1 MTDAARS
8 GAVVELA
15 AVRAADA
22 PRVGPKMARLG
33 QLASAGWRVPD
44 GYAITAGAL
53 EGWLPTPARSELHRL
68 FSSPATG
75 PASRRLSQQARE
87 LIEGQSLPSWLADA
101 IADAHARL
109 AGRTG
114 RGSALM
120 VAVRSSAVG
129 EDGHAASF
137 AGQYETYLGVSGT
150 DEVLRHIVKCWAS
163 GYSAHAL
170 DYRRRFGGSG
180 PLRAHDLAVGV
191 LELVDARSAGVA
203 FTLDPVTGDRGRL
216 VVEANWGLGESV
228 VSGQVTP
235 DYWTV
240 ERDTG
245 RILERRTGGK
255 AVWSV
260 LADPG
265 SARGDAGSAGEAGS
279 ARGDAGSG
287 GEAGSAGEAGSGG
300 EAGAAG
306 EAGGRGTV
314 LAPLPAELAQAPC
327 LTDDEV
333 RYICRQAAAIEAA
346 EGTPQDVEWA
356 IARGLD
362 VPDSVYFLQHR
373 PETTWAAATP
383 ETGPAPA
390 PPPATS
396 FDPVQYA
403 LRNVF
408 KVPGT

>member
-1 MTDAARS
+1 MTDAAQS
-8 GAVVELA
+8 DAVVDLA
-15 AVRAADA
+15 AVRTADA

-44 GYAITAGAL
+44 GYAITAAAL

-75 PASRRLSQQARE
+75 PASLRLSQQARE

-101 IADAHARL
+101 VADAHARL
-109 AGRTG
+109 AARTG
-114 RGSALM
+114 RGSSLV

-170 DYRRRFGGSG
+170 DYRRRFGGSS

-240 ERDTG
+240 ERDSG

-255 AVWSV
+255 LVWSV
-260 LADPG
+260 LAD
-265 SARGDAGSAGEAGS
+265 AGL
-279 ARGDAGSG
+279 
-287 GEAGSAGEAGSGG
+287 
-300 EAGAAG
+300 AG

-356 IARGLD
+356 IARNSD

-383 ETGPAPA
+383 GAGSPPAS
-390 PPPATS
+390 PPATS

>member
-1 MTDAARS
+1 VTDAARS
-8 GAVVELA
+8 GRPDPVVDLAVV
-15 AVRAADA
+15 RASDA

-33 QLASAGWRVPD
+33 QLASNGWRVPD
-44 GYAITAGAL
+44 GYAITAAAL
-53 EGWLPTPARSELHRL
+53 EGWLPPAALAELHRL
-68 FSSPATG
+68 FSA
-75 PASRRLSQQARE
+75 PASGAAAGAGPGPDGGGHQRLARLSEQARR

-101 IADAHARL
+101 VADAHARL
-109 AGRTG
+109 EARTG
-114 RGSALM
+114 RGAALR

-150 DEVLRHIVKCWAS
+150 DEVLRHIAKCWAS

-170 DYRRRFGGSG
+170 DYRRRFGGSS

-240 ERDTG
+240 ERDSG
-245 RILERRTGGK
+245 RILERRTGAK
-255 AVWSV
+255 LVWSV
-260 LADPG
+260 L
-265 SARGDAGSAGEAGS
+265 GET
-279 ARGDAGSG
+279 
-287 GEAGSAGEAGSGG
+287 GED
-300 EAGAAG
+300 
-306 EAGGRGTV
+306 GGRGTV
-314 LAPLPAELAQAPC
+314 LAPLPAALAQEPC

-356 IARGLD
+356 IARDLD

-373 PETTWAAATP
+373 PETTWAAAPPASGP
-383 ETGPAPA
+383 ETTPAA
-390 PPPATS
+390 S

>member
-1 MTDAARS
+1 VSPAPA
-8 GAVVELA
+8 GEAVLDLA
-15 AVRAADA
+15 AVRSSDA
-22 PRVGPKMARLG
+22 HRVGPKMARLG
-33 QLASAGWRVPD
+33 QLASTGWRVPD

-53 EGWLPTPARSELHRL
+53 EGWLPAAALAELHRL
-68 FSSPATG
+68 FSTPVVGAG
-75 PASRRLSQQARE
+75 ADGGGHRRLAGLSEQARR
-87 LIEGQSLPSWLADA
+87 LIEDQPLPSWLADA
-101 IADAHARL
+101 VAGAHARL
-109 AGRTG
+109 AARTG
-114 RGSALM
+114 RGAALR

-137 AGQYETYLGVSGT
+137 AGQYETYLGVSGAA
-150 DEVLRHIVKCWAS
+150 EVLRHIAKCWAS

-170 DYRRRFGGSG
+170 DYRRRFGGSS

-240 ERDTG
+240 ERDSG
-245 RILERRTGGK
+245 RILERRTDGK
-255 AVWSV
+255 LVWSV
-260 LADPG
+260 LA
-265 SARGDAGSAGEAGS
+265 
-279 ARGDAGSG
+279 
-287 GEAGSAGEAGSGG
+287 
-300 EAGAAG
+300 GADEG
-306 EAGGRGTV
+306 GGRGTV

-327 LTDDEV
+327 LSDDEV

-346 EGTPQDVEWA
+346 EGAPQDVEWA
-356 IARGLD
+356 IARD
-362 VPDSVYFLQHR
+362 AEIPDSVYFLQHR
-373 PETTWAAATP
+373 PETTWGTTTP
-383 ETGPAPA
+383 PASAPAPA
-390 PPPATS
+390 KS

>member
-1 MTDAARS
+1 VTDAQD
-8 GAVVELA
+8 AVVDLA
-15 AVRAADA
+15 AVRASDA

-44 GYAITAGAL
+44 GYAVTADAL
-53 EGWLPTPARSELHRL
+53 EGWLPAAARAELHRL
-68 FSSPATG
+68 FSTPVSGSAGAAADPDYG
-75 PASRRLSQQARE
+75 GHQRLAQLSEQARQ
-87 LIEGQSLPSWLADA
+87 LIESQSLPSWLADA
-101 IADAHARL
+101 VADAHARL
-109 AGRTG
+109 ESRTG
-114 RGSALM
+114 RGMGLQ

-137 AGQYETYLGVSGT
+137 AGQYETYLGVSGA
-150 DEVLRHIVKCWAS
+150 DEVLRHIAKCWAS

-170 DYRRRFGGSG
+170 DYRRRFGGSS

-191 LELVDARSAGVA
+191 LELVDARSAGVV

-240 ERDTG
+240 DAASE
-245 RILERRTGGK
+245 RILERRVGDK
-255 AVWSV
+255 LVWSV
-260 LADPG
+260 LA
-265 SARGDAGSAGEAGS
+265 
-279 ARGDAGSG
+279 
-287 GEAGSAGEAGSGG
+287 
-300 EAGAAG
+300 G
-306 EAGGRGTV
+306 EAGGGGTV
-314 LAPLPAELAQAPC
+314 LAPLPPELAQNPC
-327 LTDDEV
+327 LSDDEV

-346 EGTPQDVEWA
+346 EGAPQDVEWA
-356 IARGLD
+356 IARDLEF
-362 VPDSVYFLQHR
+362 PDCVYFLQHR
-373 PETTWAAATP
+373 PETTWATP
-383 ETGPAPA
+383 PPGD
-390 PPPATS
+390 PPATPARS

>member
-1 MTDAARS
+1 VSPAAA
-8 GAVVELA
+8 GEAVLDLA
-15 AVRAADA
+15 AVRASDA

-33 QLASAGWRVPD
+33 QLASTGWRVPD
-44 GYAITAGAL
+44 GYAVTADAL
-53 EGWLPTPARSELHRL
+53 EGWLPPAALAELHRL
-68 FSSPATG
+68 FSAPTTG
-75 PASRRLSQQARE
+75 AAAAGAAAAGAAAAGPEFGGHQRLTQLSGQARQ
-87 LIEGQSLPSWLADA
+87 LIEGQSLPSRLADA
-101 IADAHARL
+101 VADAHARL
-109 AGRTG
+109 AARTG
-114 RGSALM
+114 RGTLLQ
-120 VAVRSSAVG
+120 VAVRSSAVS

-137 AGQYETYLGVSGT
+137 AGQYETYLGVSGAA
-150 DEVLRHIVKCWAS
+150 EVLRHIAKCWAS

-235 DYWTV
+235 DYWAV
-240 ERDTG
+240 ERDSG
-245 RILERRTGGK
+245 RILERRVGAK
-255 AVWSV
+255 LVWSV
-260 LADPG
+260 LAEPG
-265 SARGDAGSAGEAGS
+265 KAV
-279 ARGDAGSG
+279 
-287 GEAGSAGEAGSGG
+287 
-300 EAGAAG
+300 
-306 EAGGRGTV
+306 GRGTV

-333 RYICRQAAAIEAA
+333 RYICRRATAIEEA

-356 IARGLD
+356 IARDLD
-362 VPDSVYFLQHR
+362 VPDSVYFLQQR
-373 PETTWAAATP
+373 PETTWATTP
-383 ETGPAPA
+383 AA
-390 PPPATS
+390 PPPGTPPAPGPAKS

-408 KVPGT
+408 KVPGA